1 MRYLEVSLFYKVEFK
16 PILNTKTS
24 LGLIIY
30 ESMSGKF
37 AFQRENITEE
47 DLIEIIIKA
56 QFDYENEN
64 LKPYPE
70 SAKEMLKRMLK
81 VSLFIQIT
89 TLAILSRLTP
99 IQKLATFVKSI
110 KIKFDYTDQL

>member
-1 MRYLEVSLFYKVEFK
+1 
-16 PILNTKTS
+16 
-24 LGLIIY
+24 
-30 ESMSGKF
+30 MSGKF
-37 AFQRENITEE
+37 AFERENMTEE

-81 VSLFIQIT
+81 VSL
-89 TLAILSRLTP
+89 LS
-99 IQKLATFVKSI
+99 KLPLWLS
-110 KIKFDYTDQL
+110 

>member
-1 MRYLEVSLFYKVEFK
+1 
-16 PILNTKTS
+16 
-24 LGLIIY
+24 
-30 ESMSGKF
+30 MSGKF
-37 AFQRENITEE
+37 AFERENMTEE

-64 LKPYPE
+64 LKAYPE

-99 IQKLATFVKSI
+99 IQTCECRI
-110 KIKFDYTDQL
+110 H